1 MAQYISDI
9 IMEEY
14 VSCDHCNK
22 KFKTDEITL
31 DDYNFA
37 WDNLV
42 TKDCC
47 SDCWTKCL
55 TKEGLE
61 LYRVGNVI

>member
-1 MAQYISDI
+1 MAQYISNILDDEI
-9 IMEEY
+9 
-14 VSCDHCNK
+14 VFCDNCNK

-47 SDCWTKCL
+47 SDCFSNCL
-55 TKEGLE
+55 NKEIKNE
-61 LYRVGNVI
+61 TRH